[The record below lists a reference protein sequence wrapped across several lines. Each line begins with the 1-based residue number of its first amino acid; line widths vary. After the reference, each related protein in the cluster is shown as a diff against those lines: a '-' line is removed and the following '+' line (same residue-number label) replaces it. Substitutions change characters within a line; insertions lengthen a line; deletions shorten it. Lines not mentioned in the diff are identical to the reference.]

1 VNKSKTKNKIEN
13 QAQEDNSLPVI
24 VPELHYLSAK
34 YVVMIPAD
42 DKHLKD
48 RWELRKYV
56 EKLIEKKLG
65 DEVQLTSVKVKKPHL
80 LAKSKAKLL
89 KREPYTRILATVKF

>member
-1 VNKSKTKNKIEN
+1 VNKTKIAIED
-13 QAQEDNSLPVI
+13 QAQEDNTLPVI

-34 YVVMIPAD
+34 YVVMIPAG